1 MNNSQDQSGCSSN
14 REPLL
19 RCCDARRDLELAIG
33 GVLRAEQQIKDNLQE
48 VKAQIHSC
56 ISRHLECL
64 RSREV
69 WLYEQVDLI
78 YQLKEETLQQQA
90 QQLYWLL
97 GQFNC
102 LIHQLECSQNK
113 DLANQVS
120 VCLERLGSLTL
131 KPEDSTVLLFEA
143 DTTALRQTITTFGSL
158 KTMQIPEHLMAHAN
172 SSNTGPFLEKRGYI
186 PVAEQKSSSSTT
198 AVPLSEWLLG
208 SKPASGRQA
217 LYVPSTNPQD
227 WLTQKQTLENSQ
239 TSPRACNFFSNVWGN
254 LKGLENWLLK
264 SQQQEV
270 PENPNNKKCNSCS
283 STSSFSIEV
292 EKAGDLELPDQDEVH
307 LSDWLLT
314 PQEPHKLEKSD
325 NGSFETSE
333 KFKLLFHVFQEPYN
347 VSDWLLKPDSCTNCQ
362 GNQPKGVEIENLG
375 NLKCLNDH
383 LEAKKPL
390 STPSMVTMDWL
401 VQNHQ
406 EPYKVEEVCRA
417 NEPCTSFSE
426 CVCDENCEREALC
439 TWLLKKEGKDKNG
452 MPVDPKPEF
461 EKLKDSLNMWLCP
474 SRKEATEQA
483 KAPNGMAPSRIDDS
497 FQVIRNSAL
506 SGWLIRPS
514 HKEGS
519 PKEVPS
525 TEDRAGKQKLMSP
538 MATSWCPFNPAD
550 WVLPGKN
557 TGNLSQVSSGE
568 DKWLLRKKA
577 QEVLLNSPI
586 QEEHN
591 FPPDCY
597 GLPAVCDLFAC
608 MQLKVDKEKWLYRTP
623 LQVGMSY
630 QCDYTD
636 FSCCSQNVK
645 NGILE

>member
-1 MNNSQDQSGCSSN
+1 MSASQDQNGSSA
-14 REPLL
+14 REPLW

-33 GVLRAEQQIKDNLQE
+33 GVLRAEQQIKDNLRE

-102 LIHQLECSQNK
+102 LIHQLECTQNK

-143 DTTALRQTITTFGSL
+143 DTVALRQAITTFGSL
-158 KTMQIPEHLMAHAN
+158 KSMQIPEHLMAHAS
-172 SSNTGPFLEKRGYI
+172 SSNVGPFLEKRGSVSL
-186 PVAEQKSSSSTT
+186 PEQKSASSTP

-217 LYVPSTNPQD
+217 PYTPSTNLQD
-227 WLTQKQTLENSQ
+227 WLTQKQTSENSQ
-239 TSPRACNFFSNVWGN
+239 TSARAFNFFSNVWGN
-254 LKGLENWLLK
+254 RKGLENWLHK
-264 SQQQEV
+264 SQQQF
-270 PENPNNKKCNSCS
+270 PEKPIYQKCTSNS
-283 STSSFSIEV
+283 TTDSFSDIEKV
-292 EKAGDLELPDQDEVH
+292 GDPEFLDEVDF
-307 LSDWLLT
+307 SDWLVT
-314 PQEPHKLEKSD
+314 SQESHKLEKPG
-325 NGSFETSE
+325 NGNSETTE
-333 KFKLLFHVFQEPYN
+333 KFKCLFQVFQESYCVN
-347 VSDWLLKPDSCTNCQ
+347 DWLLKPDSCTSCR

-383 LEAKKPL
+383 MEAKKPL
-390 STPSMVTMDWL
+390 STPSVIIEDWL

-406 EPYKVEEVCRA
+406 DPYKVEEVCKA
-417 NEPCTSFSE
+417 NEPCTSFAE
-426 CVCDENCEREALC
+426 CVCDENCEKEALC
-439 TWLLKKEGKDKNG
+439 KWLLEKEGKDKNG
-452 MPVDPKPEF
+452 VPVEPKPEA
-461 EKLKDSLNMWLCP
+461 EKCIGSLSMWLCP
-474 SRKEATEQA
+474 SRKEAAEQA
-483 KAPNGMAPSRIDDS
+483 KAPKAMAPSRIADS
-497 FQVIRNSAL
+497 FQVVRNSPL
-506 SGWLIRPS
+506 SEWLITPS
-514 HKEGS
+514 RKEVR

-525 TEDRAGKQKLMSP
+525 TEDSAGKQNAAGPTAS
-538 MATSWCPFNPAD
+538 SWCPFNTAD
-550 WVLPGKN
+550 WVLPAKK
-557 TGNLSQVSSGE
+557 TGNLSQLSSGE

-577 QEVLLNSPI
+577 KEVLFNSPL
-586 QEEHN
+586 QEERN

-608 MQLKVDKEKWLYRTP
+608 MQLQVDKEKWLYRTP
-623 LQVGMSY
+623 LQM
-630 QCDYTD
+630 
-636 FSCCSQNVK
+636 
-645 NGILE
+645 

>member
-1 MNNSQDQSGCSSN
+1 MQFRGSTRGTVSRMSTSQDQSGCSST

-69 WLYEQVDLI
+69 WLYEQVDLL
-78 YQLKEETLQQQA
+78 YQLKEETLQQQT

-102 LIHQLECSQNK
+102 LIHQLECTQNK

-120 VCLERLGSLTL
+120 VCLERLGNLTL

-143 DTTALRQTITTFGSL
+143 DTTALRQAITTFGSL
-158 KTMQIPEHLMAHAN
+158 KTIQIPEHLIAHAN
-172 SSNTGPFLEKRGYI
+172 SSNIGPFLEKRGYI
-186 PVAEQKSSSSTT
+186 PLPEQKSASSTT
-198 AVPLSEWLLG
+198 AVSLSDWLLG

-217 LYVPSTNPQD
+217 PYIPSTNLQD

-239 TSPRACNFFSNVWGN
+239 TSARACNFFSNVWGN
-254 LKGLENWLLK
+254 VKGLENWLYK

-270 PENPNNKKCNSCS
+270 PEKPTSQKCNSHS
-283 STSSFSIEV
+283 TTSSYSVEIEKV
-292 EKAGDLELPDQDEVH
+292 GDLDLLDQDEMD
-307 LSDWLLT
+307 LSDWLVT
-314 PQEPHKLEKSD
+314 PQESLEKPG
-325 NGSFETSE
+325 NGSCETSE
-333 KFKLLFHVFQEPYN
+333 KLKLLLHVFQEPYSVN
-347 VSDWLLKPDSCTNCQ
+347 DWLVKPDSCTNCR

-383 LEAKKPL
+383 SEAKKPL
-390 STPSMVTMDWL
+390 STLSLITEDWL

-406 EPYKVEEVCRA
+406 DPYKVEEVCKA
-417 NEPCTSFSE
+417 NEPCTSFAE
-426 CVCDENCEREALC
+426 CVCDENCEKEALC
-439 TWLLKKEGKDKNG
+439 KWLLKKEGKDKNG
-452 MPVDPKPEF
+452 MPVEPNPEP
-461 EKLKDSLNMWLCP
+461 EKCTDSLSMWLCP
-474 SRKEATEQA
+474 SRKEATQA
-483 KAPNGMAPSRIDDS
+483 KMSKAVAPSRIADS
-497 FQVIRNSAL
+497 FQVIRNSPL
-506 SGWLIRPS
+506 SEWLITPS
-514 HKEGS
+514 CKEGC

-525 TEDRAGKQKLMSP
+525 IEDRAGKQKLMNP
-538 MATSWCPFNPAD
+538 AATSWCPLNTAD
-550 WVLPGKN
+550 WVLPGKKM
-557 TGNLSQVSSGE
+557 GNLSQLTSRE

-577 QEVLLNSPI
+577 KEVLLNSPL

-591 FPPDCY
+591 FPQDRY

-623 LQVGMSY
+623 LQM
-630 QCDYTD
+630 
-636 FSCCSQNVK
+636 
-645 NGILE
+645 